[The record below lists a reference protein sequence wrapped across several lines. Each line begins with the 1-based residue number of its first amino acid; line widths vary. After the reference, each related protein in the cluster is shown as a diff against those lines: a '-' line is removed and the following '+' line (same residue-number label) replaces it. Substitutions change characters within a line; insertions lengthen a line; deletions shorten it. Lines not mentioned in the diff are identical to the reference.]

1 MLLFL
6 IQITAEMDRE
16 SMDELVKS
24 VDDGVLIHLLYV
36 ILAEFQER
44 FYRYR
49 QQALAS
55 ASAVLTAA
63 SEAAGASSTQ
73 PEVEE
78 PEEEERPER

>member
-49 QQALAS
+49 AQALAAASGAAS
-55 ASAVLTAA
+55 AS
-63 SEAAGASSTQ
+63 SQ
-73 PEVEE
+73 PE
-78 PEEEERPER
+78 PSEEREPGHKKKKGK